1 MKKKKKNQSRRKPLT
16 KQQKGLTKKTVEE
29 FIAIVENENKKHNER
44 LLNMSPE
51 TLIASAYEIAKWQAI
66 YDYMKGKVIPYL
78 EDREEVFEEFLTLK
92 INNPITSIYMYELGY
107 DEAQW
112 TDWNNL
118 DDVVRKM
125 FRAIKNQNN

>member
-1 MKKKKKNQSRRKPLT
+1 MR
-16 KQQKGLTKKTVEE
+16 TVEE
-29 FIAIVENENKKHNER
+29 FTKIVEEENKKHNEE
-44 LLNMSPE
+44 LLNLSPA
-51 TLIASAYEIAKWQAI
+51 TLISRAWEIAKWQAI
-66 YDYMKGKVIPYL
+66 YDYMEGKVIPYL
-78 EDREEVFEEFLTLK
+78 EDGEEMFEEFLTLK